1 MHRAYSILL
10 FHMDMLTAST
20 EDLRWELNFS
30 VVLVLFSG
38 PALSLSLSLSR
49 STSAL
54 SLDMA
59 YQSCNGMFATC
70 GGDWEVRGG
79 TTR

>member
-38 PALSLSLSLSR
+38 PALSR